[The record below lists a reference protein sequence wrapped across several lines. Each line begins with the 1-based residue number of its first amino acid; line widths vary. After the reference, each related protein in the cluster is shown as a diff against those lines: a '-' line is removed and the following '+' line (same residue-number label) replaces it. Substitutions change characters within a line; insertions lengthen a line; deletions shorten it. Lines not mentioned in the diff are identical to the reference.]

1 MNNTDSHDLP
11 QTGRRT
17 ILKGALA
24 AGAVLLLPVAA
35 RAVPRRGGT
44 LRVGMPFNPSSLD
57 PITGR
62 NGPDFN
68 SLFCVYDG
76 LTELDPVTMDVRP
89 GLAQRWAF
97 TDPTTLV
104 LDLVRDVH
112 FHDGTPFDADAVK
125 FNLERAKS
133 HRRSSVK
140 SDVASI
146 ESVETKGKYRVV
158 LHLKGPDAPLPTIL
172 SDRPGLMVSPA
183 AVKRNGNIDRI
194 PVGTGPWKFVSWE
207 DNDRLVFT
215 RNPAYWRPGLPYFD
229 AVHLSIIND
238 FSTLLR
244 SVIANENDLALNLQ
258 PNQKPVADQ
267 ARNVVTT
274 LTPSVGLF
282 LAYLNIARSPL
293 NDVRVR
299 QALNYAVDR
308 RVINQFASD
317 GLDQPSCALLP
328 KEHWACDPST
338 VDYYAHDPERAKKL
352 LAEAGHSGGIEIPML
367 GWADQLSMQRN
378 EAVLAQL
385 SQAGIRAKLTTGS
398 PGATAAMFF
407 GPAKKGDARISFWA
421 GRPDPSQ
428 VYNDLFS
435 KNAFFNAGRVEVPG
449 FRELL
454 EATIVVSERAARKAA
469 FAKLQ
474 RFVIEQALILPMLCR
489 TITTVMHPNVKGLI
503 LGLQG
508 KPKLRETHFAA

>member
-1 MNNTDSHDLP
+1 MTQENGRDLP
-11 QTGRRT
+11 EPGRRT
-17 ILKGALA
+17 ILKGAVA
-24 AGAVLLLPVAA
+24 AGAALLLPDAVRAA
-35 RAVPRRGGT
+35 PRRGGT

-89 GLAQRWAF
+89 GLAKRWTF
-97 TDPTTLV
+97 TDPKTLL

-146 ESVETKGKYRVV
+146 ESIEVTGKYRVV

-183 AVKRNGNIDRI
+183 AVKKNEDIDRT

-207 DNDRLVFT
+207 DNDSLVFT
-215 RNPAYWRPGLPYFD
+215 RNSGYWRAGLPYFD
-229 AVHLSIIND
+229 AVHLSVIND

-244 SVIANENDLALNLQ
+244 SVIANENDLALDLL
-258 PNQKPVADQ
+258 PNQKPVADL
-267 ARNVVTT
+267 AHNVVTT

-282 LAYLNIARSPL
+282 LTYLNISRPPL

-299 QALNYAVDR
+299 QALNYAVGR
-308 RVINQFASD
+308 NAINQFASS
-317 GLDQPSCALLP
+317 GLDEPSCAVLP

-338 VDYYAHDPERAKKL
+338 VNYYAHDPDKARKL
-352 LAEAGHSGGIEIPML
+352 LAEAGHPGGIEIPML

-378 EAVLAQL
+378 EAVLSQL
-385 SQAGIRAKLTTGS
+385 SQAGIRVKLTTGS
-398 PGATAAMFF
+398 PGATASMFF
-407 GPAKKGDARISFWA
+407 GPAKKGDGRISFWA

-435 KNAFFNAGRVEVPG
+435 KDAFFNAGRVEVPG

-454 EATIVVSERAARKAA
+454 DATVVVSERSARKAA

-474 RFVIEQALILPMLCR
+474 QFVIEQALALPMLCR

-503 LGLQG
+503 VGLQG
-508 KPKLRETHFAA
+508 KPALRETYLSA